1 MLREYLKQIPGAV
14 EAVRFMQHP
23 RATAARWRAFE
34 EFRRAHGAAVSYLP
48 PDLGHRG
55 TLLIVNPLGDWVPA
69 VLQEGFFIK
78 AAQLAGYDIAVVTN
92 RGAWVNR
99 YHRLFGVQRFLD
111 LDDVVARARQMVDPH
126 VAPSLLAGVRTFH
139 DLLHLEYRGVHV
151 GQLVASTFVRRRY
164 EGDVACED
172 PAVRQAIMGPLQAS
186 LVTVHAAET
195 MFDSIRPHVA
205 LFNERAYSPY
215 GEFFSTAIRR
225 GVPAVQWCGS
235 HRESA
240 FMLKRYHAG
249 NIGDHPASISAAT
262 WSQFA
267 RRPWYRDDAQRIRDE
282 LGEQYETGR
291 WFSEVGTQFRAQG
304 AEPGRIRELLR
315 LDPHRKI
322 AAVFSHMFWDATF
335 FFGDDLFMNYREW
348 FMETVRA
355 ACRNDRV
362 QWILKLHPANMVKL
376 ARDGYHGELVE
387 RQAIRDA
394 VGALPPHVHI
404 LDPDVPLST
413 WSLLAAVDY
422 AVTVRGTVG
431 IEAALFGIPVLTAG
445 TGRYDRHGFTVD
457 STSRVEYLNR
467 LARIEDIPRLT
478 AEQVERAE
486 KFAYATFCLR
496 PCRVSSIQYVHRRD
510 AAATLDVTYH
520 VHTPDELLRA
530 HDFAAVSE
538 WMRGDAE
545 DFLMP
550 EARTAFDSMV
560 AIPPQAMPRG
570 V

>member
-1 MLREYLKQIPGAV
+1 MLRDYVKRIPGAV
-14 EAVRFMQHP
+14 EVVRFAQHP
-23 RATAARWRAFE
+23 RETTARWRALA
-34 EFRRAHGAAVSYLP
+34 EFRREYGAAFAYVP
-48 PDLGHRG
+48 PDVGRRG
-55 TLLIVNPLGDWVPA
+55 TMLIMNPIGDWVAA

-92 RGAWVNR
+92 RDAWANR
-99 YHRLFGVQRFLD
+99 YHRLFGVRRFLD
-111 LDDVVARARQMVDPH
+111 LDDVVARAQQMVDPY
-126 VAPSLLAGVRTFH
+126 VVPSLLAGVRTFH
-139 DLLHLEYRGVHV
+139 DLLRLEYRGVHV

-164 EGDVACED
+164 VGDVACED
-172 PAVRQAIMGPLQAS
+172 PAVRQAIMGPLHTS

-195 MFDSIRPHVA
+195 VFDSIRPHAA
-205 LFNERAYSPY
+205 LFNERAYSPH

-225 GVPAVQWCGS
+225 GVPVVQWCGS

-249 NIGDHPASISAAT
+249 NTGDHPASLSNAT
-262 WSQFA
+262 WA
-267 RRPWYRDDAQRIRDE
+267 TLERTPWNSTFGTRVREE
-282 LGEQYETGR
+282 LGEQYGTGQ
-291 WFSEVGTQFRAQG
+291 WFSEVGTQFRAQE
-304 AEPGRIRELLR
+304 ADHERVKEILH
-315 LDPHRKI
+315 LDPSKKV
-322 AAVFSHMFWDATF
+322 AVVFSHMFWDATF
-335 FFGDDLFMNYREW
+335 FFGDDLFTNYREW
-348 FMETVRA
+348 FLETVRV

-362 QWILKLHPANMVKL
+362 QWILKLHPANVVKL
-376 ARDGYHGELVE
+376 ARDGYRGELVE